1 MSQQARIE
9 QITDKV
15 KLLLKK
21 QEQLQQDCANTK
33 AENVELQALLKER
46 NARVQELEEHLK
58 ILKLAKT
65 VSGTEDGNGE
75 EKAELKRKI
84 NEFIKE
90 IDKCVALLNN

>member
-9 QITDKV
+9 QITEKV

-21 QEQLQQDCANTK
+21 QEQLQQDCANAK
-33 AENVELQALLKER
+33 QENAQLQALLKER
-46 NARVQELEEHLK
+46 NAKVQELEEHMK
-58 ILKLAKT
+58 VLKLAKS
-65 VSGTEDGNGE
+65 VSTNGE
-75 EKAELKRKI
+75 SNEEERLELKRKI